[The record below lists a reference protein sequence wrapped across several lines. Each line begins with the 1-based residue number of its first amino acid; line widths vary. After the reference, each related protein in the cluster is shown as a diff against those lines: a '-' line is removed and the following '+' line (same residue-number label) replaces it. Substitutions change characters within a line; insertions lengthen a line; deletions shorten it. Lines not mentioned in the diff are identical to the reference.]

1 MFQIITE
8 LSMEPVTGEGEDKTH
23 HVRIQARQQHRRC
36 LGWSKQVTQI
46 QAVTDLL
53 HGAAE
58 VHARHSILVS
68 LEVSLQGWIRLCR
81 Q

>member
-1 MFQIITE
+1 MLEHKQGNNTA
-8 LSMEPVTGEGEDKTH
+8 G
-23 HVRIQARQQHRRC
+23 A